1 MLFSLYS
8 VTEFCVDR
16 NMDMKHRG
24 RNGPPSMKEPDFVDW
39 KIEKLPSQSSG
50 KGPEAS
56 NKKQDGMATD
66 SRPADKSI
74 YRTVPQAI
82 LTGPLPSMPSVS
94 LEPENRLD
102 EVQYESL
109 VSNRASKAENIL
121 SLPEEE
127 RSIQKKPA
135 TGTARQLAM
144 VPTAMTRP
152 LPSMSSVGLEQRSAD
167 VQYESLVS
175 IRPSKAEN
183 NPSEPLP
190 EEERSIQNKPATGT
204 TRQPDIVPG
213 TKQPQRPRPSPLIL
227 QTSPLHRR
235 LSTSSAGDITE
246 VGSPTQ
252 SSAQSFVMRVRS
264 VVLQFS
270 PGDPSQTSD
279 SMAESASFLGRDNAA
294 PVSLANPGH

>member
-1 MLFSLYS
+1 
-8 VTEFCVDR
+8 
-16 NMDMKHRG
+16 MKHRG

-74 YRTVPQAI
+74 DRTVPQAI

-109 VSNRASKAENIL
+109 VSDRANKAENIL
-121 SLPEEE
+121 S
-127 RSIQKKPA
+127 
-135 TGTARQLAM
+135 
-144 VPTAMTRP
+144 
-152 LPSMSSVGLEQRSAD
+152 
-167 VQYESLVS
+167 
-175 IRPSKAEN
+175 
-183 NPSEPLP
+183 LP